1 MPPLIEYPAWLN
13 QVNATLNALSAG
25 LFSAEDFD
33 YPWIEK
39 FQAGMTAAEAAKEA
53 LVNDGFIVEHLAAA
67 VILLYP
73 NQRPPMGRRPA
84 PCPA

>member
-13 QVNATLNALSAG
+13 QVNETLNALSAG

-39 FQAGMTAAEAAKEA
+39 FQASVTAKDAAKEA
-53 LVNDGFIVEHLAAA
+53 LESDGFIVERLAAA
-67 VILLYP
+67 VMMLYP
-73 NQRPPMGRRPA
+73 RRPL

>member
-1 MPPLIEYPAWLN
+1 MPQLIEYPAWVGH
-13 QVNATLNALSAG
+13 VNAELDRLSAG

-39 FQAGMTAAEAAKEA
+39 FQAGVTAGDAAKEA
-53 LVNDGFIVEHLAAA
+53 LESDGFIVERLAAA
-67 VILLYP
+67 VMLLYP
-73 NQRPPMGRRPA
+73 RRPA

>member
-13 QVNATLNALSAG
+13 QVNSELSHLSVG
-25 LFSAEDFD
+25 LFTVEDFD

-39 FQAGMTAAEAAKEA
+39 FQAGVTAPDAAKEA
-53 LVNDGFIVEHLAAA
+53 LANDGFIVERLAAA
-67 VILLYP
+67 VMLLYP
-73 NQRPPMGRRPA
+73 RRPT